1 MQKKSQHTAPNSRKR
16 RPKPPPMAQTN
27 KRKAIDNKSNNTD
40 NININLLSAS
50 MDPDNYPD
58 QDPTQLNPYSK
69 PPSCKYCQQLSLK
82 CCSPTSALGKRPQ
95 S

>member
-1 MQKKSQHTAPNSRKR
+1 MQKKGQHTAPNTRKR
-16 RPKPPPMAQTN
+16 RPKPQPNTQSN
-27 KRKAIDNKSNNTD
+27 KRKTIDNKCNNTD

-50 MDPDNYPD
+50 MDPNNYPD

-69 PPSCKYCQQLSLK
+69 PSACIYCQQPSLK
-82 CCSPTSALGKRPQ
+82 CCLLTSALGKRPQ